1 LKTGIV
7 TRQDLDKMQKH
18 DDFNFVIFGATGDLT
33 KRKLIPALY
42 NLYKNKSLGE
52 NFIVTCIARKDFDN
66 ENYLEELKKFYKK
79 NFKNLDEKIWNNLAS
94 HIYYFRSEFN
104 DESRLYVLSNFLS
117 NMEKKH
123 GLKENRIYYFATM
136 PENYQNLINFIRQYK
151 LNNQKE
157 GWKRIVIE
165 KPFGSS
171 LNTAKNLNKILKK
184 AFDEKQIFRIDHY
197 LGKET
202 IENILVFRFTNTI
215 FEPVWNRNYIDHI
228 QITVAEDI
236 DIQNRGSYYDKAGAV
251 RDMMQNHLLQILNM
265 VTMDCP
271 GVFDAENMRRE
282 KTRLLEKIKVE
293 DFAFGQYEG
302 YRTEEKVNQNS
313 NTETFAALKLFIN
326 NSRWKG
332 VPFYIRT
339 GKKLKKQMALVYIKF
354 RDLRCIANQRLNMS
368 SNELII
374 QIQPE
379 HHIYI
384 HFNIK
389 KPGLTMEVGRV
400 NMDFCYE
407 CIYGNT
413 AESYEKLIVDM
424 MEGNLTQFT
433 SWEETKNAWK
443 IVDPVIKKLQAVNN
457 LEVYK
462 SGSWGPA
469 TAEILINKYKRSWY
483 YY

>member
-1 LKTGIV
+1 
-7 TRQDLDKMQKH
+7 MQKH

-271 GVFDAENMRRE
+271 GVFDA
-282 KTRLLEKIKVE
+282 
-293 DFAFGQYEG
+293 
-302 YRTEEKVNQNS
+302 
-313 NTETFAALKLFIN
+313 
-326 NSRWKG
+326 
-332 VPFYIRT
+332 
-339 GKKLKKQMALVYIKF
+339 
-354 RDLRCIANQRLNMS
+354 
-368 SNELII
+368 
-374 QIQPE
+374 
-379 HHIYI
+379 
-384 HFNIK
+384 
-389 KPGLTMEVGRV
+389 
-400 NMDFCYE
+400 
-407 CIYGNT
+407 
-413 AESYEKLIVDM
+413 
-424 MEGNLTQFT
+424 
-433 SWEETKNAWK
+433 
-443 IVDPVIKKLQAVNN
+443 
-457 LEVYK
+457 
-462 SGSWGPA
+462 
-469 TAEILINKYKRSWY
+469 
-483 YY
+483 